1 MYQMSAFRG
10 GKKSGVVKRADSLL
24 KPLVRDLGIEDGI
37 RFAQIK
43 SHWQTLFQKPLSQH
57 MSPSFLSGNELLLTV
72 DSPVWLQELKFYQQ
86 DIIMKLAL
94 YEVKTVRFRLG
105 RVNADEK
112 SESGRGERVKP
123 LTAHDRSFIEDT
135 VSTIEDKELR
145 EVVKKAMGKAIA
157 TVRTK

>member
-1 MYQMSAFRG
+1 M
-10 GKKSGVVKRADSLL
+10 KRADSLL

-37 RFAQIK
+37 RLSQIK
-43 SHWQTLFQKPLSQH
+43 RHWYTLFHKPLSHH

-72 DSPVWLQELKFYQQ
+72 DSPVWLQELKFYQG
-86 DIIMKLAL
+86 DIITKLAL

-105 RVNADEK
+105 RVNAAENA
-112 SESGRGERVKP
+112 ETGREGGKAKP

-135 VSTIEDKELR
+135 VSTIEDEELR

-157 TVRTK
+157 TVRKR

>member
-1 MYQMSAFRG
+1 
-10 GKKSGVVKRADSLL
+10 VKRADSLL

-37 RFAQIK
+37 RLSQIK
-43 SHWQTLFQKPLSQH
+43 RHWHTLFHKPLSHH

-72 DSPVWLQELKFYQQ
+72 DSPVWLQELKFYQG
-86 DIIMKLAL
+86 DIITKLAL

-105 RVNADEK
+105 RVNAAENA
-112 SESGRGERVKP
+112 ETGREGGKAKP

-135 VSTIEDKELR
+135 VSTIEDEELR

-157 TVRTK
+157 TVRKR

>member
-1 MYQMSAFRG
+1 M
-10 GKKSGVVKRADSLL
+10 KRADSLL

-37 RFAQIK
+37 RLSQIK
-43 SHWQTLFQKPLSQH
+43 RHWYTLFHKPLSHH

-72 DSPVWLQELKFYQQ
+72 DSPVWLQELKFYQG
-86 DIIMKLAL
+86 DIITKLAL

-105 RVNADEK
+105 RVNAVENA
-112 SESGRGERVKP
+112 ETGREGGKAKP

-135 VSTIEDKELR
+135 VSTIEDEELR

-157 TVRTK
+157 TVRTR

>member
-1 MYQMSAFRG
+1 M
-10 GKKSGVVKRADSLL
+10 KRADSLL

-37 RFAQIK
+37 RLSQIK
-43 SHWQTLFQKPLSQH
+43 RHWYTLFHKPLSHH

-72 DSPVWLQELKFYQQ
+72 DSPVWLQELKFYQG
-86 DIIMKLAL
+86 DIITKLAL

-105 RVNADEK
+105 RVNAAENA
-112 SESGRGERVKP
+112 ETGREGGKAKP

-135 VSTIEDKELR
+135 VSTIEDEELR

-157 TVRTK
+157 TVRTR

>member
-1 MYQMSAFRG
+1 
-10 GKKSGVVKRADSLL
+10 VKRADSLL

-37 RFAQIK
+37 RLSQIK
-43 SHWQTLFQKPLSQH
+43 RHWYTLFHKPLSHH

-72 DSPVWLQELKFYQQ
+72 DSPVWLQELKFYQG
-86 DIIMKLAL
+86 DIITKLAL

-105 RVNADEK
+105 RVNAAENA
-112 SESGRGERVKP
+112 ETGREGGKAKP

-135 VSTIEDKELR
+135 VSTIEDEELR

-157 TVRTK
+157 TVRKR